1 MAKPKGP
8 EKKLIALRVKLPTF
22 EWLRRKANGSPVP
35 TYLAERLEQE
45 AANKAKTAVS
55 GSLQRD
61 AVEPR
66 FKGKNK

>member
-1 MAKPKGP
+1 MPRSKGP
-8 EKKLIALRVKLPTF
+8 EKRGVKLWLTLPTIA
-22 EWLRRKANGSPVP
+22 WLERKAGDKPVP

-45 AANKAKTAVS
+45 ADNMAKTAVS
-55 GSLQRD
+55 GSRQRD